1 MPTITFT
8 AHDGECFTVDA
19 LDGTSVMQTA
29 VDHGVPGILGDC
41 GGGCSCAT
49 CHVFIPR
56 DWMERL
62 GPASSIER
70 ALLSGRDDLAPNSR
84 LGCQIVL
91 SPAHEGLNVLLPE
104 SQY

>member
-1 MPTITFT
+1 MPRITFST
-8 AHDGECFTVDA
+8 HDGEIFIVDA
-19 LDGTSVMQTA
+19 VDGCSVMQA
-29 VDHGVPGILGDC
+29 AIDNGVPGILGDC
-41 GGGCSCAT
+41 GGCCSCAS
-49 CHVFIPR
+49 CHVFIAE

-62 GPASSIER
+62 GAASPSER

-91 SPAHEGLNVLLPE
+91 APALDGLTLLLPE

>member
-1 MPTITFT
+1 MPKITFS
-8 AHDGECFTVDA
+8 AHDGEVFTVDA
-19 LDGTSVMQTA
+19 LDGDSVMQA
-29 VDHGVPGILGDC
+29 AIDNGVPGILGDC

-49 CHVFIPR
+49 CHVFIPEE
-56 DWMERL
+56 WMGRL
-62 GPASSIER
+62 GAASVSER

-91 SPAHEGLNVLLPE
+91 AHALDGLTVLLPE